1 MAHRIGKHE
10 DIGLAL
16 TRLAVDDL
24 VAARAD
30 LTDDGPA
37 ASGVHRARQRL
48 KRARGVLRVL
58 RPAHGAHVA
67 HLSARLRD
75 AARLLAET
83 RDTDAAVASA
93 RSLMAV
99 ADTDGAGLDR
109 VVAMLD
115 REAENRH
122 SEGASVVEVVGLL
135 AAAEDEISTIHDEPD
150 GDDLFCQAIDRSY
163 RRGRTAMRRAIFSLA
178 TPDLHEWRKAAKDL
192 WHLIRLARKRLPS
205 ALVER
210 APRLRRLA
218 ETLGLDHDHAMLAE
232 RLALSPEGDPALMQQ
247 LSLIADQRLVLES
260 EAFALGARLYRQ
272 KPKKFR
278 RQLHLR

>member
-1 MAHRIGKHE
+1 
-10 DIGLAL
+10 
-16 TRLAVDDL
+16 
-24 VAARAD
+24 
-30 LTDDGPA
+30 
-37 ASGVHRARQRL
+37 
-48 KRARGVLRVL
+48 VLRVL
-58 RPAHGAHVA
+58 RPAHGTHVA
-67 HLSARLRD
+67 HLSAQLRD

-115 REAENRH
+115 REAENRY

-205 ALVER
+205 AIVER